1 VLALHLLNRRRPSSP
16 RDVLCLHSIFSTDDT
31 LRRAE
36 TYCACTASSQPT
48 TARFAAQSRA
58 VLAQH
63 LLNRRRPSS
72 PRGVLCLHSIFS
84 TDDTLRR
91 AETYCA
97 CTASSQPTTPFV
109 AQRRIVLAQHLLN
122 RRQRLSSRRST
133 LCSHCTAAASLQPDT
148 VRLAAQKPT
157 MFLHHVTQHRL
168 DRRQRASPRRKALY
182 LHSIFSSKASGP
194 FADQKRTVRAQHI
207 PTQRQRPS
215 SHRSTLCLRHAKQ
228 HLLNRRQRALRREM
242 NRVCTAYSFDRE
254 PVPRHAETY
263 CICAIFSTN
272 ESALYSAET
281 HCVCTV
287 SSSAASPPFV
297 ASAALCSHSI
307 LLHRGPAL
315 RRKRGTVFT
324 QHSSSPRAR
333 PSSRERH
340 CVYTASSSP
349 RARPSSQERHCVYT
363 AFFFSR
369 EPLSSR

>member
-1 VLALHLLNRRRPSSP
+1 MCACTVSSQPTTPFVAQRRTVLAQYLLNRRQRASP
-16 RDVLCLHSIFSTDDT
+16 RRAVLCLHSIFSTDDA
-31 LRRAE
+31 LRR
-36 TYCACTASSQPT
+36 P
-48 TARFAAQSRA
+48 
-58 VLAQH
+58 
-63 LLNRRRPSS
+63 
-72 PRGVLCLHSIFS
+72 
-84 TDDTLRR
+84 
-91 AETYCA
+91 ETYCA

-109 AQRRIVLAQHLLN
+109 AQRRTVLAQHLLN

-168 DRRQRASPRRKALY
+168 DRRQRTSPRRKALC

-194 FADQKRTVRAQHI
+194 FADQKRTVLAQHI

-228 HLLNRRQRALRREM
+228 HLLNRRQRALRRDM

-324 QHSSSPRAR
+324 QHSSSPR
-333 PSSRERH
+333 
-340 CVYTASSSP
+340 
-349 RARPSSQERHCVYT
+349 
-363 AFFFSR
+363 
-369 EPLSSR
+369 